1 MRGRVLLVT
10 SFLLL
15 STAAHAQTWQPAAAP
30 TVTAENTTWFQ
41 SGEPI
46 FWNGDVYYPA
56 GAIRMFDPYVM
67 APSRSY
73 RGIPIYVDSTLEPYS
88 VVLVPLAGNRFKP
101 YERRRVGVLAGTTGS
116 RAPSL
121 PTGTATEAALP
132 RIAQAAMPPTF
143 AGAVE
148 MVMTPE
154 GFAVPVPI
162 SPPPGAVSMERFSA
176 PKAPGTPEAALTA
189 APPAEPSGVH
199 TSISDVSERLAVGTS
214 GGFVGPRRTVTTV
227 TPPTGLNAVWVN
239 FGGRRWYAR
248 GKAIDYDP
256 ALLTEIGTYRGW
268 SVYQRK
274 GDPSV
279 IYIPSNSGRLAPYS
293 ARK

>member
-1 MRGRVLLVT
+1 
-10 SFLLL
+10 
-15 STAAHAQTWQPAAAP
+15 
-30 TVTAENTTWFQ
+30 

-56 GAIRMFDPYVM
+56 GAVRMFDPYVM

-73 RGIPIYVDSTLEPYS
+73 RGIPLYVDSTLEPFS
-88 VVLVPLAGNRFKP
+88 VVFVPLAGNRFKP

-132 RIAQAAMPPTF
+132 TIAQAAMPPTF

-148 MVMTPE
+148 MVVTPE
-154 GFAVPVPI
+154 GLAVPVPI
-162 SPPPGAVSMERFSA
+162 SPPPGAVSMERFPA
-176 PKAPGTPEAALTA
+176 PRAPETPEGALTA
-189 APPAEPSGVH
+189 ELRAGPSGVH
-199 TSISDVSERLAVGTS
+199 TSINDVSERLAAGTP
-214 GGFVGPRRTVTTV
+214 GAPVGPRRTV
-227 TPPTGLNAVWVN
+227 PTGAPATGVNAVWVN

-256 ALLTEIGTYRGW
+256 AVLEEVGTYHGW
-268 SVYQRK
+268 AVYKRK

-279 IYIPSNSGRLAPYS
+279 IYIPSNSGRLAPY
-293 ARK
+293 AAHK